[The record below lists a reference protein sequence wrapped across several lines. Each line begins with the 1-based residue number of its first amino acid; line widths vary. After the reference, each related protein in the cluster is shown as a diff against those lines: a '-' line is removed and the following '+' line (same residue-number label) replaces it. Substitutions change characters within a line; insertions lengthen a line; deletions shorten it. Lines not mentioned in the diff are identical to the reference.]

1 MIFGKY
7 INKYYIKYGL
17 ILLLGLLS
25 LGAVDYVQLK
35 IPELYKYIIN
45 GIANGGNVIN
55 GETVVF
61 DMDFVLDKICFP
73 IIIIILIMVVG
84 RFLWRICFS
93 ARELKSNRI

>member
-25 LGAVDYVQLK
+25 LVAVDYVQLK

-45 GIANGGNVIN
+45 GIANGAYYG
-55 GETVVF
+55 
-61 DMDFVLDKICFP
+61 K
-73 IIIIILIMVVG
+73 
-84 RFLWRICFS
+84 
-93 ARELKSNRI
+93 A